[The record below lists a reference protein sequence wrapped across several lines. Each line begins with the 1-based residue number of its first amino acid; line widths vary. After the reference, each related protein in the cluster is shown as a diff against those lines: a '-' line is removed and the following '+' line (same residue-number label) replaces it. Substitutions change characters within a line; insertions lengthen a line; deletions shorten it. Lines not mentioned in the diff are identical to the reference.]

1 MYALGQVGG
10 YQRVHKR
17 RSLVGRYLDARKV
30 PMGAAAYLGKACVHK
45 RILGML
51 DGSKLFGSNGLV
63 VGDAACKARVRGF
76 VPGWKAKLAGQGP
89 NIGLRQARRQQRAV
103 HFQLV
108 KRLQPRAVI
117 AQVAGVG
124 AFCHVG
130 YSQERGLVHDA
141 GEQCA
146 FAEVASI
153 CGVFGEAGY
162 GQGVDVHHHM
172 ADASL
177 GTKLAGFS
185 NLSCG
190 DHLRAGGD
198 GDGVVAKHVSCNV

>member
-45 RILGML
+45 RILGMF
-51 DGSKLFGSNGLV
+51 DGSKLVCSDDLV
-63 VGDAACKARVRGF
+63 VGDAACKARVRGL
-76 VPGWKAKLAGQGP
+76 VPSWKAKLAGQGSD
-89 NIGLRQARRQQRAV
+89 IGFRQARRQQRTV
-103 HFQLV
+103 HLQLA
-108 KRLQPRAVI
+108 KRLEPGAVI
-117 AQVAGVG
+117 AKVAGVG
-124 AFCHVG
+124 AFGHVG
-130 YSQERGLVHDA
+130 YSQARGSVHDA

-146 FAEVASI
+146 FAEVAPI

-177 GTKLAGFS
+177 GAKIACFANLARGY
-185 NLSCG
+185 
-190 DHLRAGGD
+190 HLRTGGD
-198 GDGVVAKHVSCNV
+198 GDGVVA